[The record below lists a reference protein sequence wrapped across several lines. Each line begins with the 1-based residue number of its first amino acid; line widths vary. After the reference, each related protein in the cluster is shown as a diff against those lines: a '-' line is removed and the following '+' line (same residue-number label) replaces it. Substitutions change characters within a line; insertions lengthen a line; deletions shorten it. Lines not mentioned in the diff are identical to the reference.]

1 MKINDFIVCVLSKND
16 SSLLKLFCSSFV
28 NVYHLSAPPDKC
40 IFLLPFVFFLFSTNF
55 VAVAR
60 TQCLVAMFGFSSEF
74 LTSERQVDLFVTTF
88 YMRVS
93 LSLGWMKLSSP
104 KLSWFFHN
112 YVRPWLRHNALNAKY
127 IELALQ
133 CLAMSKFVLE
143 KIGPKKL
150 PQQNILIVR
159 LPQQGQPMHDFFFIK
174 LPKVI

>member
-1 MKINDFIVCVLSKND
+1 MFWVWTIVRCWSYFVPVRLTFIIYRHLRINAFSCYLS
-16 SSLLKLFCSSFV
+16 F
-28 NVYHLSAPPDKC
+28 
-40 IFLLPFVFFLFSTNF
+40 FFLFSTNF

-159 LPQQGQPMHDFFFIK
+159 LPQQGQPMPDFFS
-174 LPKVI
+174 